1 MPGKSPQGTI
11 EVGPLSL
18 RAELGSVD
26 VEARTAELIFSTGAA
41 VERYDWSSGQRYM
54 EKLAI
59 DDKAVRLDRLNA
71 AGPLLDS
78 HSSYSISDQLGAV
91 VPGTARIEKNR
102 AVATVKFSSR
112 DAVAPIFQDVRDGI
126 LRSVSVGY
134 RVFKFVEEKGDTKIP
149 VRTAVDWEP
158 YEISMVS
165 MPADTGAKVRRE
177 QIETNACVL
186 ITRQETAMDE
196 DREQPVV
203 EDRAVPA
210 DGGDVPEPNQ
220 RDLGMQQE
228 RERNLGIRAA
238 VTNARLPQSV
248 GDKLISEGISL
259 LDARGKVLEML
270 GEIDRRGP
278 ATPAKGNSS
287 AVQFGVD
294 PIVHV
299 RAGIENAI
307 AHRAAPQLFKL
318 SDEGRQYRGMSMMD
332 IAKAF
337 LTEVRI
343 NVNGLSKQEIAG
355 VALGMHVR
363 TGYHTT
369 SDFANLLADVS
380 NKMLRAA
387 YDAAPQT
394 FLPIARQVT
403 LPDFKPANRVQIGE
417 APALLLVDEHGEFKR
432 GTIGEAKEVFQLGTY
447 GRVFAITRKV
457 LVNDDTDAFGRV
469 ATMFGR
475 SARNL
480 ESDLVWK
487 QFTTN
492 PTMGDGTALFATGHG
507 NLSGTSDAISET
519 AIGAARAG
527 MRLQTGLDGVTLLN
541 ITPKYIIVPAAK
553 ETLADKF
560 VSPTLMAALSTN
572 INPFAGKLQV
582 IAEPRLDANSTT
594 AWYITADPSQIDIV
608 EFAYLEGE
616 NGPTV
621 ESRVGFDIDGL
632 EIKARHDFAAKV
644 IDWRGVYKNPGA

>member
-1 MPGKSPQGTI
+1 M
-11 EVGPLSL
+11 
-18 RAELGSVD
+18 R
-26 VEARTAELIFSTGAA
+26 
-41 VERYDWSSGQRYM
+41 RYDWSTGQAYL
-54 EKLAI
+54 EKLSLDPAH
-59 DDKAVRLDRLNA
+59 VRLGRLNSGA
-71 AGPLLDS
+71 PLLDS
-78 HSSYSISDQLGAV
+78 HSSYRLANQIGV
-91 VPGTARIEKNR
+91 VADGTAALDSKRGT
-102 AVATVKFSSR
+102 ATVRFSR
-112 DAVAPIFQDVRDGI
+112 RADVDPIWADVQDRIVRN
-126 LRSVSVGY
+126 VSVGY
-134 RVFKFVEEKGDTKIP
+134 MVYEYEEVPAKRKGDLPARLAI
-149 VRTAVDWEP
+149 DWEP
-158 YEISMVS
+158 YEISMVPMQADVGAQTRDGQS
-165 MPADTGAKVRRE
+165 ALRMNQCRVITRSGPADEPQEERSMGDEVIEQPE
-177 QIETNACVL
+177 QIEG
-186 ITRQETAMDE
+186 
-196 DREQPVV
+196 
-203 EDRAVPA
+203 RAA
-210 DGGDVPEPNQ
+210 GSGDVPEPNQ

-248 GDKLISEGISL
+248 GDKLIADGISL

-278 ATPAKGNSS
+278 ATPPKSNGGS
-287 AVQFGVD
+287 VQFGVD

-318 SDEGRQYRGMSMMD
+318 SDEGRAYRGMSLMD

-387 YDAAPQT
+387 YEAAPQT
-394 FLPIARQVT
+394 FLPISRQVT

-417 APALLLVDEHGEFKR
+417 APSLLLVDEHGEFKR
-432 GTIGEAKEVFQLGTY
+432 GTIGDAKEVFQLATY

-480 ESDLVWK
+480 ESDLVWQ

-492 PTMGDGTALFATGHG
+492 PTMGDGTALFATGHA

-519 AIGAARAG
+519 SIGSARAG
-527 MRLQTGLDGVTLLN
+527 MRLQKGLDGVTLLN
-541 ITPKYIIVPAAK
+541 ITPKYILVPAAK
-553 ETLADKF
+553 ETIADRL
-560 VSPTLMAALSTN
+560 VSPMLMAAQSTN
-572 INPFAGKLQV
+572 VNPFAGKLQV
-582 IAEPRLDANSTT
+582 IAEPRLDAASGVS
-594 AWYITADPSQIDIV
+594 WYVAADPSQIDIV

-644 IDWRGVYKNPGA
+644 IDWRGLWKNPGA